1 MNQTLVNCSVFCL
14 GRGKTILPWSILKIP
29 DPEISFIEFF
39 NTEIEK
45 RISESLKLASAY
57 AGQNKEALDVVD
69 LNLQMELV
77 IRLFGRYV
85 QNKTTTCGDLTSSTI
100 SIVEFSKVFGTT
112 TSEEHRP
119 SLSAKRPKTSVPV
132 PTSMQHAKNTNVM
145 IQCEECSMWRL
156 VYSPVKLNSKQR
168 ENLLKLEQYAYS
180 LWLRAHGHGSAAIGI
195 SKHIC

>member
-1 MNQTLVNCSVFCL
+1 MLRFFAL
-14 GRGKTILPWSILKIP
+14 GEARLFYPGPFLKIP

-57 AGQNKEALDVVD
+57 AGQNKKALDVVD
-69 LNLQMELV
+69 LNLQ
-77 IRLFGRYV
+77 
-85 QNKTTTCGDLTSSTI
+85 KTTTCGDLTSSTI